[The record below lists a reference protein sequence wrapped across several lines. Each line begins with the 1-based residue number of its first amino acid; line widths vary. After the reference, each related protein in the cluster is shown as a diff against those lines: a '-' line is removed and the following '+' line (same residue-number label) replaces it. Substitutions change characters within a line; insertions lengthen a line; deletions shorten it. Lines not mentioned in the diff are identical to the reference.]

1 MTILPDKHIR
11 LSRSLLNVG
20 AVLLEMMDS
29 DHTVTELWD
38 KARARSEVRTFD
50 RFVDG
55 MDLLFILGAVRFHEG
70 RITREGRRTKR
81 HVGTNDPV
89 ERGKTEAVAQ

>member
-1 MTILPDKHIR
+1 MILPDKHIR

-38 KARARSEVRTFD
+38 KAKAKREIKTFD

-55 MDLLFILGAVRFHEG
+55 MDLLFLLGAVRLSKG
-70 RITREGRRTKR
+70 LITRDGGRATWRPGAGG
-81 HVGTNDPV
+81 HAGH
-89 ERGKTEAVAQ
+89 GKTGAAAQ

>member
-20 AVLLEMMDS
+20 VVLLEMMDT
-29 DHTVTELWD
+29 DRTVTELWD
-38 KARARSEVRTFD
+38 RARARSEVRTFD

-70 RITREGRRTKR
+70 RITREKGRARRRAGKGDPAGRGRT
-81 HVGTNDPV
+81 G
-89 ERGKTEAVAQ
+89 AAAQ

>member
-1 MTILPDKHIR
+1 MILPDEHIR

-38 KARARSEVRTFD
+38 KARTRSEIGTFS

-55 MDLLFILGAVRFHEG
+55 LDLLFVLGAVRLSGG
-70 RITREGRRTKR
+70 RIAREGGGRAR
-81 HVGTNDPV
+81 
-89 ERGKTEAVAQ
+89 RGKTGAAEAQ

>member
-20 AVLLEMMDS
+20 AVLLEMMDT
-29 DHTVTELWD
+29 DRTVTELWD
-38 KARARSEVRTFD
+38 RARARSEVRTFD

-70 RITREGRRTKR
+70 RITRERRRARRRAGMGDPAGRGRT
-81 HVGTNDPV
+81 G
-89 ERGKTEAVAQ
+89 AAAQ

>member
-1 MTILPDKHIR
+1 MTILPDKHVR

-20 AVLLEMMDS
+20 AVLLEMMDTDS
-29 DHTVTELWD
+29 TVTELWGR
-38 KARARSEVRTFD
+38 ARARSEVRTFD

-70 RITREGRRTKR
+70 RLTREGGRTGRRA
-81 HVGTNDPV
+81 GAGDPAG
-89 ERGKTEAVAQ
+89 RGKTGAAAR

>member
-1 MTILPDKHIR
+1 MILPDKHIR

-20 AVLLEMMDS
+20 AVLLGMMDT

-38 KARARSEVRTFD
+38 RAKKRREIRTFD

-55 MDLLFILGAVRFHEG
+55 MDLLFLLGAVRFSEG
-70 RITREGRRTKR
+70 VVSREASRGRRSGAGR
-81 HVGTNDPV
+81 PAEHA
-89 ERGKTEAVAQ
+89 KTGAAAQ

>member
-29 DHTVTELWD
+29 DRTVTELWD
-38 KARARSEVRTFD
+38 RARARSEVRTFD

-70 RITREGRRTKR
+70 RIAREGGRARRR
-81 HVGTNDPV
+81 AGTGDPAR
-89 ERGKTEAVAQ
+89 RGKTGAGSQ